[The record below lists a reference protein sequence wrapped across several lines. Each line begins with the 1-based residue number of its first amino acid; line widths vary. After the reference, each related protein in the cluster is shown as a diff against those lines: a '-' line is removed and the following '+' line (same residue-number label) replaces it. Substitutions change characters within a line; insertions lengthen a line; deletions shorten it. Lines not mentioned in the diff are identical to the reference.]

1 MANENIVNSIAIR
14 NKFRLNYKTP
24 IIIFGYFNPFLQYGL
39 KKVMQDIKKVGA
51 EGVLIVDLPP
61 EEAFETQQA
70 ANHAE
75 LELVYLLAPTSTQER
90 IDLVSRL
97 SNSFIYLVSVT
108 GVTGVREKI
117 DKNLRNIIAKIKK
130 KTKISKT
137 KKRKEKVVSKKS
149 IRQSTYKS
157 STFKTNE
164 EKIKIKKIEK
174 QPTEKKIYN
183 IKDYVVYPKHGV
195 GKIVSIEKAKI
206 GSIDITFY
214 KVFIEKE
221 KLTLSIPLNQQ
232 SHLRRISSINQ
243 INKAINI
250 LKSKPKIKRTMWSR
264 RAQEYEQK
272 INSGKLYQLA
282 EVVKDLN
289 KKTDIIVEQ
298 SYSER
303 LLFEKAYERI
313 KSEFEII
320 LGEKGKIKIDKALK
334 RLEDPTQIQGS
345 KQKNAPLN

>member
-1 MANENIVNSIAIR
+1 MPR
-14 NKFRLNYKTP
+14 
-24 IIIFGYFNPFLQYGL
+24 
-39 KKVMQDIKKVGA
+39 KK
-51 EGVLIVDLPP
+51 
-61 EEAFETQQA
+61 
-70 ANHAE
+70 
-75 LELVYLLAPTSTQER
+75 
-90 IDLVSRL
+90 
-97 SNSFIYLVSVT
+97 
-108 GVTGVREKI
+108 
-117 DKNLRNIIAKIKK
+117 KIKK
-130 KTKISKT
+130 KI
-137 KKRKEKVVSKKS
+137 KKRKRKVVFKKS
-149 IRQSTYKS
+149 TVQNAYKS
-157 STFKTNE
+157 NTFKTNE
-164 EKIKIKKIEK
+164 EKIKIKKIGK
-174 QPTEKKIYN
+174 QPTEKRIYN

-206 GSIDITFY
+206 GSINITFY

-232 SHLRRISSINQ
+232 SHLRHVSSINQ

-303 LLFEKAYERI
+303 LLFEKAYERL
-313 KSEFEII
+313 KSEFEIV
-320 LGEKGKIKIDKALK
+320 LGEKAKIKIDKALG
-334 RLEDPTQIQGS
+334 RIEIPAQS
-345 KQKNAPLN
+345 